1 MRKSIFRV
9 ADVDRINEYL
19 SSCNECHELELTAK
33 TYLIRDVC
41 RHFKNERWQKSGIV
55 QAVEDWMSHNTMD
68 PAAMTE
74 FTRGKLPHMGKVFT
88 AEHREKL
95 RVAALGVKA
104 SPETRKKL
112 SEARKRYWARV
123 RANPKPSNVDD
134 LI

>member
-1 MRKSIFRV
+1 MRKSIFRI

-41 RHFKNERWQKSGIV
+41 RHFKKERWQKSGIV

-68 PAAMTE
+68 YATMASL
-74 FTRGKLPHMGKVFT
+74 TRSLPHRGNELT
-88 AEHREKL
+88 PEHKEKL
-95 RVAALGVKA
+95 RAAALGVKA
-104 SPETRKKL
+104 SPETCKKI

-123 RANPKPSNVDD
+123 RANSKPSNIDD